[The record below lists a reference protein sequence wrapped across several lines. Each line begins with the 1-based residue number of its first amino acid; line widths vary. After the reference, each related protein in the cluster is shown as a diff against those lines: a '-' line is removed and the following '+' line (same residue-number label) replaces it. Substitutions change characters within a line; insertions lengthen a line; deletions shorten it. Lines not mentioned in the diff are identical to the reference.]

1 MMISATLFVF
11 VAGVLCIAVV
21 LAVLAVTHLYY
32 MTTSRAVMDDG
43 MARGAAAPIWELADS
58 AGVVVRSPPE
68 SRPFQLIV
76 FADHSLKSFPS
87 VTQGLLDLLRTTS
100 ELEIVML
107 MRHPSDL
114 AEGIFRVLGLGEI
127 PVLAGSSALYGRY
140 NVRVMPFA
148 IFVDTEG
155 RVRAS
160 SLVNNEWQVE
170 QLWRLANVALGPAE
184 VQAAGHRGRRLARAG
199 V

>member
-1 MMISATLFVF
+1 MISATLFVF
-11 VAGVLCIAVV
+11 AAGILCIAVI

-32 MTTSRAVMDDG
+32 LTTSRAIMDDG
-43 MARGAAAPIWELADS
+43 MARGTVAPTWDLVDS
-58 AGVVVRSPPE
+58 YGAVVRSPPQ
-68 SRPFQLIV
+68 SKPFQLIV

-87 VTQGLLDLLRTTS
+87 VAQGLLNLLRTAP
-100 ELEIVML
+100 ELEIAIL

-114 AEGIFRVLGLGEI
+114 AEAIFCVLGLGEI
-127 PVLAGSSALYGRY
+127 PALTGSSALYGRY
-140 NVRVMPFA
+140 NVRVLPFA
-148 IFVDTEG
+148 IFVDSDR

-160 SLVNNEWQVE
+160 SLVNSAWQVE